1 MFENK
6 YEYENIILDEDVVD
20 KTKNKKEGKLIL
32 TDFRLVFCEKKG
44 MFGGRKL
51 EISKELVLPE
61 IKTVE
66 VEWGK
71 NLGTLKVNDNKKT
84 HIFVIADPIWDKE
97 ISRMTNISSEKYT
110 TPKEIDLDLFTE
122 TIQMIQPLKHGCSG
136 KINLDGVKV
145 ELITNKLCVY
155 GNVTIPIN
163 KIRDI
168 RFDKLIKGNTATD
181 VLCVV
186 QSKWICIDY
195 VGQNGMK
202 TIGLLG
208 KNAEKSNVII
218 AKLFEVWNPSQTPQ
232 LIHKQAAEKINNK
245 VKGIGGSVVGKIKRK
260 TCPQCGTQKGRK
272 EKFCQNCGV
281 SFEDEK
287 PNIVKCTE
295 CGNDLLNGAK
305 FCGKCGTDVEMS
317 SNCSNCGI
325 EIEPESKFC
334 AECGTQV

>member
-1 MFENK
+1 MTIHK
-6 YEYENIILDEDVVD
+6 
-20 KTKNKKEGKLIL
+20 
-32 TDFRLVFCEKKG
+32 
-44 MFGGRKL
+44 
-51 EISKELVLPE
+51 

-71 NLGTLKVNDNKKT
+71 NLGILKVSDNKKT
-84 HIFVIADPIWDKE
+84 HVFVIADPIWDKE
-97 ISRMTNISSEKYT
+97 LRTITNTSSEKYA

-136 KINLDGVKV
+136 EINLDGVKV
-145 ELITNKLCVY
+145 KLITNKFCVY
-155 GNVTIPIN
+155 GNITIPIN

-168 RFDKLIKGNTATD
+168 HFDKLIKGNATTD
-181 VLCVV
+181 VLFAA

-195 VGQNGMK
+195 VSQNGMK

-218 AKLFEVWNPSQTPQ
+218 AKLFGAWNPSQTPP
-232 LIHKQAAEKINNK
+232 LIHKQTAEKINNK
-245 VKGIGGSVVGKIKRK
+245 VKGIGEAVVGKVKRK
-260 TCPQCGTQKGRK
+260 TCPKCGTQKGRK
-272 EKFCQNCGV
+272 EKFCQNCGA

-287 PNIVKCTE
+287 PNIVKCAE
-295 CGNDLLNGAK
+295 CGNDLLSGVK
-305 FCGKCGTDVEMS
+305 FCGKCGTDVEIS
-317 SNCSNCGI
+317 SNCSNCGT